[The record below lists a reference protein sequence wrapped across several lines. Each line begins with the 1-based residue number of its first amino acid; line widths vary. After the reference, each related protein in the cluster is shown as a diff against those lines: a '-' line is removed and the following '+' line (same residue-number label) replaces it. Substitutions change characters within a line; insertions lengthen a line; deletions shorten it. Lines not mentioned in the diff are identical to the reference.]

1 MKTTSVARVFPGLL
15 VGAVAGA
22 AGTTTLNVITYLD
35 IAVRGRSTSTTPE
48 RTVEAMARLLHLT
61 VPGSGDVLANRISG
75 IGALTGYAAGIGMG
89 LILGLAYAL
98 GWRPRLLVGSLVA
111 MALALVGTNGPM
123 TVLGVTDPRTWGVVG
138 WISDLIPHFGY
149 GLVTALVLH
158 SGPRAEW
165 GEGAQRPVYRI
176 RIEGEPDISCDMTAS
191 LVDPKASGSVKESG
205 AGATVSTAMRVVNAI
220 PYVVEAKPGMLSALD
235 LPLTLPRN
243 VLR

>member
-1 MKTTSVARVFPGLL
+1 MKTTSVARVCSGLL

-75 IGALTGYAAGIGMG
+75 LGALTGYAAGIGMG
-89 LILGLAYAL
+89 LILGLAYGL
-98 GWRPRLLVGSLVA
+98 GWRPRLLVGTLVA

-123 TVLGVTDPRTWGVVG
+123 TVLGVTNPRTWGVVG

-158 SGPRAEW
+158 YFS
-165 GEGAQRPVYRI
+165 RI
-176 RIEGEPDISCDMTAS
+176 WDR
-191 LVDPKASGSVKESG
+191 
-205 AGATVSTAMRVVNAI
+205 
-220 PYVVEAKPGMLSALD
+220 
-235 LPLTLPRN
+235 
-243 VLR
+243 

>member
-1 MKTTSVARVFPGLL
+1 MKSTPTARNRPGLPNADLVSELWPGLL
-15 VGAVAGA
+15 IGAIAGA

-98 GWRPRLLVGSLVA
+98 GWRPGLLVGTLVA

-138 WISDLIPHFGY
+138 WISDLVPHFGY

-158 SGPRAEW
+158 YF
-165 GEGAQRPVYRI
+165 YRSWD
-176 RIEGEPDISCDMTAS
+176 R
-191 LVDPKASGSVKESG
+191 
-205 AGATVSTAMRVVNAI
+205 
-220 PYVVEAKPGMLSALD
+220 
-235 LPLTLPRN
+235 
-243 VLR
+243 